1 MELQNRCIFDVV
13 AYFSCESYTNTGR
26 GYYSFYLSVNQ
37 NESEKK
43 SGREGRGG
51 IGCKLPADSSFTPG
65 IN

>member
-1 MELQNRCIFDVV
+1 MKLEKKSLFVV
-13 AYFSCESYTNTGR
+13 VTYFSCKSYPKAGR
-26 GYYSFYLSVNQ
+26 DYSSFYLSVNQ

-43 SGREGRGG
+43 SGRGGRGG